1 MENIKKITSTEL
13 RKRLTEIN
21 RKERDLKAFIK
32 QNNIIIED
40 KRNEIDSMNYERTQ
54 YIIEYIRQNP
64 NKMKEDTILFNCII
78 TGEIR

>member
-1 MENIKKITSTEL
+1 MENIKKITLAEL
-13 RKRLTEIN
+13 KKSLTEIN
-21 RKERDLKAFIK
+21 KKERDLKAFIK
-32 QNNIIIED
+32 QNNIIIKN

-64 NKMKEDTILFNCII
+64 DRVKEDRILFNCII